1 MNCGECVHR
10 IVRGYKDTETN
21 CRYVRCSFKSEW
33 RQMKNSSP
41 KWCPLKNGKC

>member
-1 MNCGECVHR
+1 MTFGECVHR

-21 CRYVRCSFKSEW
+21 CRYARCSFKPEW
-33 RQMKNSSP
+33 RQTRNSSP